1 MYQQLY
7 DILSEAIYGAGTTL
21 DNYQEFVLTQ
31 ISTYMSY
38 GVTLIPVIA
47 IIGTVIL
54 QGSTLSNAL

>member
-1 MYQQLY
+1 MNIYQQLY
-7 DILSEAIYGAGTTL
+7 DILSEAIYGAGATL

-47 IIGTVIL
+47 LIAITVKL
-54 QGSTLSNAL
+54 LKW